1 MKGRIEMTPEN
12 ESGAHKEDVFD
23 RVRRKVREKQEA
35 EADARRRFE
44 ELTGRKEKED
54 DELDKSFGR

>member
-1 MKGRIEMTPEN
+1 MTPEN

-23 RVRRKVREKQEA
+23 RVRREAREKQEA
-35 EADARRRFE
+35 EADARRRFD

-54 DELDKSFGR
+54 DELDKRFSR